1 MLNWDFWTFAKA
13 LTTFRIS
20 AIQHGVYSRALAG
33 NAGSTKAL
41 MAGDTIVYQMAEATA
56 LLDDMERMTPKL

>member
-1 MLNWDFWTFAKA
+1 M
-13 LTTFRIS
+13 FRIA

-41 MAGDTIVYQMAEATA
+41 MAGDTIIYQMDEATA
-56 LLDDMERMTPKL
+56 LLNAMEKMSPKL